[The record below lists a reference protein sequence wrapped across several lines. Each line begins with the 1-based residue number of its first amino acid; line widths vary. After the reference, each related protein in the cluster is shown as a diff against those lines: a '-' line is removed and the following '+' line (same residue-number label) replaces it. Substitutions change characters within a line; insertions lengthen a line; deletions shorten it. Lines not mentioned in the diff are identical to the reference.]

1 MHLLITGAW
10 QGARENIGKLQSM
23 GHEIKFMQWEKDSL
37 LCNPEWVEGI
47 IGNGIFLT
55 HPIELFVNLKY
66 IQLTSVGYDRV
77 PVEYVRRKNITIHN
91 ARGVYSIPMAE
102 YAIAGVLS
110 LYKQMSFFYDNQKKH
125 LWKKSRGL
133 MELTGKSVLI
143 VGCGSVGIECAKRFK
158 VFGCKIVGVDLHP
171 RENSFFDQIF
181 AFEFLE
187 KEIKIADIII
197 LTLPLNKDTYHL
209 IGDYLIHQMKETAIV
224 VNMSRGAV
232 IDQKALEKAL
242 MEKNIYGAVMDVFE
256 EEPLT
261 VDSPLWGIE
270 NVIVTPHNSFVG
282 EKNKERLNRIIIDNI
297 RGV

>member
-209 IGDYLIHQMKETAIV
+209 IGDYLDRKSV
-224 VNMSRGAV
+224 V
-232 IDQKALEKAL
+232 
-242 MEKNIYGAVMDVFE
+242 
-256 EEPLT
+256 
-261 VDSPLWGIE
+261 
-270 NVIVTPHNSFVG
+270 
-282 EKNKERLNRIIIDNI
+282 
-297 RGV
+297 